1 MARVRI
7 GEMLVQLGRID
18 PDQLQVA
25 LAHQR
30 QWGGRLGGAIVRL
43 GFLAEPALLDVVGQQ
58 LGVPFVVIGD
68 REIAPKVLALVPR
81 RLAEARRALPLEL
94 TADGRRGALVVA
106 LGDPSDLRIID
117 ELSFVTGLAVRPV
130 LAGEEDLDHALERH
144 LGIAPRTRAPT
155 GFGGRKDAIDLGPD
169 TSPLRGTRRGPLH

>member
-43 GFLAEPALLDVVGQQ
+43 GFLGEPALLDAVGQQ
-58 LGVPFVVIGD
+58 LGVPFVEIGD

-81 RLAEARRALPLEL
+81 RLAAARRALPLEL
-94 TADGRRGALVVA
+94 SADGRRGVLVVA
-106 LGDPSDLRIID
+106 LGDPADLRIID
-117 ELSFVTGLAVRPV
+117 ELSFVTGLEVRPV
-130 LAGEEDLDHALERH
+130 LAGEADLDRALERH
-144 LGIAPRTRAPT
+144 LGIVPQVRAPSS
-155 GFGGRKDAIDLGPD
+155 FGSRKDAIELGPD
-169 TSPLRGTRRGPLH
+169 TSPLTMARRGRLH